1 MDISV
6 QVVWSFALAL
16 FLTLVLPILLL
27 LFLCLF
33 KKISPLP
40 MALGLLSFFIS
51 QILLRIPLLQLC
63 AGQGW
68 YQALAQSSPLVLG
81 LGLAFTAGLFEESAR
96 LGGAALLGPRKPA
109 FPGGP
114 PRPGHRTWKGALSF
128 GLGHAFCELILLA
141 GMTHVNN
148 LLFCVLLGMGEETL
162 SGLLPA
168 GQLDTLTAQFA
179 AVTPLGIAAGLLER
193 FSAVLFHLF
202 ATSLVFLA
210 VARRKWLLFP
220 AAILCH
226 TLFICVALLGLGL
239 WPTELLLFALALVC
253 AALFWRSRRWFPQST
268 AA

>member
-33 KKISPLP
+33 KKICPLP

-114 PRPGHRTWKGALSF
+114 TRPGHRTWKGALSF

-168 GQLDTLTAQFA
+168 GHPDRPVRRSDAPGNRRRPAGTVLRRAVPPVRHLPGVSGCGQAEMA
-179 AVTPLGIAAGLLER
+179 AVPSGHP
-193 FSAVLFHLF
+193 VPHP
-202 ATSLVFLA
+202 V
-210 VARRKWLLFP
+210 
-220 AAILCH
+220 
-226 TLFICVALLGLGL
+226 
-239 WPTELLLFALALVC
+239 
-253 AALFWRSRRWFPQST
+253 
-268 AA
+268 

>member
-109 FPGGP
+109 FPGGRP
-114 PRPGHRTWKGALSF
+114 APATAPGKAPSPSGWPRLLRTDFAGGHDP
-128 GLGHAFCELILLA
+128 CEQPA
-141 GMTHVNN
+141 
-148 LLFCVLLGMGEETL
+148 VLR
-162 SGLLPA
+162 PA
-168 GQLDTLTAQFA
+168 GH
-179 AVTPLGIAAGLLER
+179 G
-193 FSAVLFHLF
+193 
-202 ATSLVFLA
+202 
-210 VARRKWLLFP
+210 
-220 AAILCH
+220 
-226 TLFICVALLGLGL
+226 
-239 WPTELLLFALALVC
+239 
-253 AALFWRSRRWFPQST
+253 
-268 AA
+268 